1 MMTFYGGKKMQI
13 YVRIARYTLEK
24 DIIAQNSNS
33 FGLTIPANL
42 LMYYGKSL
50 AKFII
55 KNPRPFFID
64 PVTYIFVYPRNM
76 LKRDNSELQVD
87 RGGNYKLKKSYDK
100 LVRAYDKGLI
110 DLFKSDNP
118 LPTSYFDDPDNVEKF
133 VRNNIAYQKNLL
145 TNSLDKISRYE
156 AMVGEE
162 IPEKSN
168 LKPEF
173 LTAPYFYFGDSSDPW
188 YDVNIKLSQLTKEFS
203 SNDNV
208 YSIIC
213 THKQSL
219 SSTLADEI
227 VSDFDEVDGYLL
239 FASNFEEYVEPI
251 HSLRRLKSFVSRL
264 YEKSSKPILNL
275 YGSFFS
281 VFLNYY
287 GMKGVSSGLC
297 VLDHKDVLEEV
308 TMAIARIK
316 FYLPSIR
323 GFLVENDYKTYL
335 ERFNPSDECDC
346 NLCQTLANKKT
357 SLSTRSYVSGI
368 DKLFSIYR
376 GKLMTS
382 AMDHFL
388 HCRLNESELV
398 NTKSLSEIR
407 AILET
412 NRRNS
417 RRYAHVLNTSNFVD
431 RILRI

>member
-1 MMTFYGGKKMQI
+1 MQI

-24 DIIAQNSNS
+24 DSIAQHSNS

-42 LMYYGKSL
+42 LMYYSKSL

-55 KNPRPFFID
+55 ENPRPFFID

-76 LKRDNSELQVD
+76 LKRHESELQVD
-87 RGGNYKLKKSYDK
+87 QEGNYKLKKSYDK

-118 LPTSYFDDPDNVEKF
+118 LPISYFDDPDNVEKF

-156 AMVGEE
+156 AMAGEE
-162 IPEKSN
+162 IPDQSN

-173 LTAPYFYFGDSSDPW
+173 LTAPYFYFRNSSDPW
-188 YDVNIKLSQLTKEFS
+188 YKVNINLSQLTKEFCP
-203 SNDNV
+203 NDNV
-208 YSIIC
+208 YSVIC
-213 THKQSL
+213 TDKQSL

-251 HSLRRLKSFVSRL
+251 RSLRRLKSFVTRL
-264 YEKSSKPILNL
+264 YEESSKPIVNL
-275 YGSFFS
+275 YGNFFS

-297 VLDHKDVLEEV
+297 VLDHKDVSAEV

-323 GFLVENDYKTYL
+323 GFLVESDYRTYL

-346 NLCQTLANKKT
+346 NLCRALANKKT

-368 DKLFSIYR
+368 DNLFSIGR
-376 GKLMTS
+376 GELMTS

-412 NRRNS
+412 NRRTS
-417 RRYAHVLNTSNFVD
+417 RRYVHILSTSNFVD